1 MSCSFVSNVY
11 DNCKKVSYLKKKKKK
26 SYNLETIFKKKV
38 NSEIYQ
44 KLLIDN
50 FSNLAALNSMECIIF
65 SL

>member
-1 MSCSFVSNVY
+1 MSRSFVNNVY
-11 DNCKKVSYLKKKKKK
+11 DNCNNVSYLKKKKKK
-26 SYNLETIFKKKV
+26 SYNLETIFNKKL

-65 SL
+65 PL